1 MTFESTIVPNNW
13 RSDMIPHCTRV
24 KGERNECRNHRGIS
38 LLSVVGKIS
47 AGILVGIV
55 RRVTEGL
62 IKDEQGGFKSGSK
75 LVRNRRRKSERELG
89 LVGGNHSSDGKFS
102 SLKNDTSKV
111 LQGSIH

>member
-75 LVRNRRRKSERELG
+75 LVRNRRRKSERCMW
-89 LVGGNHSSDGKFS
+89 
-102 SLKNDTSKV
+102 V
-111 LQGSIH
+111 LWTWRRRMIRLIARSCVKS